1 MLDNYAIA
9 DHFTLLAKLMDIHGE
24 NSFKAK
30 SYATAAFSIEKL
42 PIQLSDTPREKIAT
56 LKGIGDS
63 SARKIIELLDT
74 GKLTLL
80 DELVAQTPPGI
91 LEMMQIKGLGP
102 KKIATIWKDMGIE
115 TLGELLYACNENRL
129 LLYKGF
135 GQKTQESVRQAIQF
149 YLSHKGQHLYSEVE
163 TFAQELETRFKLA
176 FPNQQSS
183 LSGQVKRQSAIVTQL
198 ELLTTVSFPD
208 INRFLTETAFEDI
221 QQTENSIRAQSPSGT
236 KLTFTVCTAEE
247 FVPKLFESTCSEP
260 FLQAFSATTGYT
272 ASQHYPTESSIFE
285 TANLAF
291 VPANL
296 RERAEVVTEAQTGAL
311 PALVQVEDIKGI
323 IHTHSQWSD
332 GLTSIAQMAQACI
345 DKGFEYLVISD
356 HSKSAGYANGL
367 QPDRIIQQHA
377 EIDELNSELAPFRIF
392 KSIECDIL
400 ADGSL
405 DYDDTVLNSFDLVI
419 ASIHSNLKMT
429 QEKAMDR
436 LLKAI
441 QHPATRILGHMT
453 GRLLLSRPGYPID
466 HHVII
471 DACAANGVVI
481 EINAHPRRLDLDWS
495 WIPYAMEKGCL
506 LSIDPDAHSIE
517 GYDDIRYG
525 VLAAQKGGLTPMRN
539 LSSFDL
545 ETFTKWMMEKPH
557 KI

>member
-74 GKLTLL
+74 GKLTVL